1 MKQLKLELS
10 VDVIEHFSELS
21 AIEVELCEAAILAK
35 AKAYA
40 IYSNF
45 HVGSS
50 LLLDNGKIVSG
61 SNQEN
66 AVYPL
71 TLCAERVAIFAAS
84 HQYPNVKIK
93 KIAVATSF
101 ESEADALP
109 IFPCGS
115 CRQVIREQ
123 EVRYDS
129 PIEVLLIGHKNQ
141 VYRVW
146 SVQEILPFSF
156 DKTALQI
163 DK

>member
-1 MKQLKLELS
+1 MKQLKLEIAI
-10 VDVIEHFSELS
+10 DVIAHYSELT
-21 AIEVELCEAAILAK
+21 AIEAELCEAAILAK
-35 AKAYA
+35 ANAYA

-45 HVGSS
+45 QVGSA

-84 HQYPNVKIK
+84 HQYPNTKIN
-93 KIAVATSF
+93 KIAIATSF
-101 ESEADALP
+101 ERETLAAP

-129 PIEVLLIGHKNQ
+129 PIEVLLIGHTNQ

-156 DKTALQI
+156 DKTAL
-163 DK
+163 

>member
-1 MKQLKLELS
+1 MKQLKLEIA
-10 VDVIEHFSELS
+10 IEIIKHYTELS
-21 AIEVELCEAAILAK
+21 AVEQELCEAAILAK
-35 AKAYA
+35 ANAYA

-45 HVGSS
+45 QVGSS
-50 LLLDNGKIVSG
+50 VLLENGKIISG

-84 HQYPNVKIK
+84 HQYPMMKFK

-101 ESEADALP
+101 KETENELA

-129 PIEVLLIGHKNQ
+129 PIEVLVIADSGK
-141 VYRVW
+141 VYKMP
-146 SVQEILPFSF
+146 SIQEILPFSF
-156 DKTALQI
+156 DKTAL
-163 DK
+163 